1 VKAGKLR
8 RRMRLQARTNGTDA
22 AGQPV
27 RAWADVPAPAA
38 DVWTDPRGA
47 TGMGS
52 IRGDAE
58 GVGSAINRYSFRTR
72 YRRDVTTEHRLV
84 DAVDGT
90 PFDIKDVRH
99 DLAGREWTDIVC
111 EIGGND
117 G

>member
-8 RRMRLQARTNGTDA
+8 RRMRLEARTAGTDA
-22 AGQPV
+22 AGQPLQG
-27 RAWADVPAPAA
+27 WAVAGDI
-38 DVWTDPRGA
+38 WTDPRGA
-47 TGMGS
+47 TGMGA

-84 DAVDGT
+84 DPVDGT

-111 EIGGND
+111 EVGGND

>member
-1 VKAGKLR
+1 MKAGKLR
-8 RRMRLQARTNGTDA
+8 RRMTLQARTAGADA
-22 AGQPV
+22 AGQPLQGWV
-27 RAWADVPAPAA
+27 DVADI
-38 DVWTDPRGA
+38 WTDPRGA

-111 EIGGND
+111 EVGGND